1 MTHMKVKTPVF
12 VPSFFNVL
20 DKMLHEEMGSKQP
33 PVNILEK
40 ESSYDI
46 EMLAPGLS
54 KADFKISLDKE
65 FLTISYEK
73 VSNTEEVSPKY
84 VKKEFSLD
92 SFKRTFTLN
101 DNLDGE
107 AISAKYDNGILL
119 VSIPKKEK
127 EETKAK
133 TIEIN

>member
-33 PVNILEK
+33 PVNILER
-40 ESSYDI
+40 ETSYDI

-73 VSNTEEVSPKY
+73 TSNTEDVSPKY

-127 EETKAK
+127 EETKTK